1 VQHRLYA
8 VWARAAQLGRC
19 SCITRMLWFPGNML
33 VEGGLSVT
41 PHFTTTYDHT
51 QYQSAYHQPCCCQCY
66 VFKCCRRLI
75 LGEATPLPV
84 MLSLVPIMFGVG
96 LASAGELSFNWTGF
110 ISAMLSNLTFGFRA
124 VWGKA

>member
-1 VQHRLYA
+1 V
-8 VWARAAQLGRC
+8 
-19 SCITRMLWFPGNML
+19 
-33 VEGGLSVT
+33 
-41 PHFTTTYDHT
+41 
-51 QYQSAYHQPCCCQCY
+51 
-66 VFKCCRRLI
+66 

-84 MLSLVPIMFGVG
+84 VVTLLPIMAGVA

>member
-1 VQHRLYA
+1 VL
-8 VWARAAQLGRC
+8 LLLC
-19 SCITRMLWFPGNML
+19 
-33 VEGGLSVT
+33 
-41 PHFTTTYDHT
+41 
-51 QYQSAYHQPCCCQCY
+51 
-66 VFKCCRRLI
+66 RLI